1 MKMRAE
7 EWRKGLYVLDDGR
20 VRAFLIV
27 GGERALLIDTGFPD
41 SGVKEAVEEVTNL
54 PVTVLLTHGDVDHVG
69 GLEGFS
75 RCFLHEK
82 DWHLIRDRKAV
93 PEPLREGDVFRCGD
107 YCLEVVEI
115 PGHTYGSVAFLDR
128 GKKLLI
134 SGDSVQ
140 KEGPIYMFGGH
151 RNLDLYVESQK
162 KLAAMEEQIEV
173 ILPSH
178 HEYPIGPEYIG
189 RNLQDAIAL
198 QEGRLTGERH
208 PSLPCLLYEGES
220 TGFYYVKEPGEIG
233 KK

>member
-1 MKMRAE
+1 MQVQ
-7 EWRKGLYVLDDGR
+7 EWRKSLYVLDDGR

-27 GGERALLIDTGFPD
+27 GSNGALLIDTGFPD
-41 SGVKEAVEEVTNL
+41 SGVKEAVEKITDL
-54 PVTVLLTHGDVDHVG
+54 PLTVLLTHGDVDHAG
-69 GLEGFS
+69 GLEGYS

-82 DWHLIRDRKAV
+82 DWHLVRDGKTV
-93 PEPLREGDVFRCGD
+93 LEPLREGDVFRCGD
-107 YCLEVVEI
+107 YCLEVIEI

-140 KEGPIYMFGGH
+140 KEGPIYMFGSH
-151 RNLDLYVESQK
+151 RNLDLYIESQK
-162 KLAAMEEQIEV
+162 KLKEMEDQIQV

-178 HEYPIGPEYIG
+178 HEYPIGPEYIE

-198 QEGRLTGERH
+198 QEGRLVGEKH
-208 PSLPCLLYEGES
+208 PSLSCFLYEGES
-220 TGFYYVKEPGEIG
+220 TGFYYVKQPGEIG